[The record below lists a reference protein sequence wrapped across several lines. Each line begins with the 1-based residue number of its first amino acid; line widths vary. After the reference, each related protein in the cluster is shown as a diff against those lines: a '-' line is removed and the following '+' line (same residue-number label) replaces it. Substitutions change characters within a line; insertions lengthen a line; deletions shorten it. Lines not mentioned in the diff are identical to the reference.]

1 MSFAASRTASCIRCD
16 TVRMSRSCAVCRGA
30 ASGSN
35 AARSRAPVSGSSR
48 PVTGYM
54 PCRSCRP
61 IVNARL
67 PPPLI
72 VRAPQGAV
80 GVQAHQQPRARV
92 LELVRVQGAG
102 VLDQVVFRLVP
113 GRLIHGVRDAAHRLP
128 NQPHV
133 LCRHVPCGDR
143 GRQCR
148 QFRWQLLPGG
158 QRPARD
164 QIIGQRQPRPRLRRG
179 AVQQLPQQRR
189 RRAAAMLLRQT
200 PRLHLAQSAAAPGG
214 CLPVH
219 PVHAAHPIE
228 QPLGVHRGPVEIG
241 QRTRTALE
249 HAQVSLQLTVQLE
262 FGDHEEM
269 LDPATDNFG
278 PVHRAI
284 ARVRVKQF
292 LTLLLWIKSSQREFL
307 SHLSDNG
314 SPASID

>member
-1 MSFAASRTASCIRCD
+1 MSLAASRTASCIRCD
-16 TVRMSRSCAVCRGA
+16 TVRMSRSCAVCLGA

-61 IVNARL
+61 MLNARL
-67 PPPLI
+67 PLPLI
-72 VRAPQGAV
+72 VRAPQGAI

-92 LELVRVQGAG
+92 LELVRVEGAG
-102 VLDQVVFRLVP
+102 VLDEVVFGLVP
-113 GRLIHGVRDAAHRLP
+113 GGLIHGVGDAAHRLP

-158 QRPARD
+158 QRPAGD

-189 RRAAAMLLRQT
+189 RRPAAMLLRQ
-200 PRLHLAQSAAAPGG
+200 PADLHLGQGGAAPGRE
-214 CLPVH
+214 LPLH
-219 PVHAAHPIE
+219 PIHAAYPIE
-228 QPLGVHRGPVEIG
+228 QLIVDLHRPVHVQDRARAGLV
-241 QRTRTALE
+241 
-249 HAQVSLQLTVQLE
+249 HAQRGSQI
-262 FGDHEEM
+262 GGHEEKRK
-269 LDPATDNFG
+269 PR
-278 PVHRAI
+278 HR
-284 ARVRVKQF
+284 QF
-292 LTLLLWIKSSQREFL
+292 RGRPQQNCQRAE
-307 SHLSDNG
+307 
-314 SPASID
+314 